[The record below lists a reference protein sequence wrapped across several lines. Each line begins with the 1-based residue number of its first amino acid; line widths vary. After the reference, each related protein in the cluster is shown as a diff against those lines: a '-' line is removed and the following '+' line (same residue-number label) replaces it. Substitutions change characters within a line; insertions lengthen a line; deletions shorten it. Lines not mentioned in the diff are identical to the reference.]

1 MSYALQMPVRLVI
14 IDDDPAQLRILER
27 VLRRGLASHI
37 EIEGLTDS
45 REAFARLQTEWV
57 DILLTDLSMP
67 DINGL
72 DLLRCVKE
80 RNRCVQVLLITA
92 VASSDALL
100 EAIDLGA
107 SDYLL
112 KPVDHRLLVGLV
124 NQAADRLCRWR
135 EALAGTLQRTHRPGV
150 DDLRDL
156 HQVLPL
162 RNEFELIPSKF

>member
-1 MSYALQMPVRLVI
+1 MSYALQMPVRLVL

-27 VLRRGLASHI
+27 VLRRGVASHI
-37 EIEGLTDS
+37 EIEGLTDP
-45 REAFARLQTEWV
+45 REALDRLQSEWV

-67 DINGL
+67 EISGL

-80 RNRCVQVLLITA
+80 RNRFVQVLLITA

-112 KPVDHRLLVGLV
+112 KPVDHQLLVGLV
-124 NQAADRLCRWR
+124 NQAADRLYRWR
-135 EALAGTLQRTHRPGV
+135 EALAGTLQRAHRPQSEGRY
-150 DDLRDL
+150 DFQ
-156 HQVLPL
+156 QVIPL
-162 RNEFELIPSKF
+162 EHDFELIQPTE